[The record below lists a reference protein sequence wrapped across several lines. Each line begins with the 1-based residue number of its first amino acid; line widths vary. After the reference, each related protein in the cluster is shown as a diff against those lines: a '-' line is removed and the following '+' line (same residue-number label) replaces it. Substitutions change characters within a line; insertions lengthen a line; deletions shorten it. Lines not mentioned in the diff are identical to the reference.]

1 MSVALIRGLEKENGK
16 LHNYFFFLSQNKE
29 MAVELQYNNLY
40 NNSFKNLPL
49 YAPGKT
55 SLKAKELPTTYDQQ
69 GKILLLK
76 PWCHS
81 STAK

>member
-1 MSVALIRGLEKENGK
+1 
-16 LHNYFFFLSQNKE
+16 LSQNEE
-29 MAVELQYNNLY
+29 MAVELQYNNLH

-69 GKILLLK
+69 GKIIETLVPFLHCKVTPL
-76 PWCHS
+76 
-81 STAK
+81 